1 MIVCGLGISRGGVV
15 WCGGAN
21 LDWIVITS
29 QAACARKAKRDGGK
43 QRPHLEKGPN
53 AFSLEIRGHFL
64 LLMAI
69 CTGEAKRE
77 AGGHLCSA
85 VTVIS
90 VGNGAGAPLLGVLFL
105 ALRSLLYGC

>member
-1 MIVCGLGISRGGVV
+1 MGWAFLAAGGGWLRGKSGLDRNYLTDSMCQKSKTG
-15 WCGGAN
+15 W
-21 LDWIVITS
+21 
-29 QAACARKAKRDGGK
+29 GK

-53 AFSLEIRGHFL
+53 VFSLEKRGHFL

-77 AGGHLCSA
+77 AGGHLRSA

-90 VGNGAGAPLLGVLFL
+90 VGNGAGAPLLGVPFL
-105 ALRSLLYGC
+105 ALRSMLYGC

>member
-1 MIVCGLGISRGGVV
+1 MVIGGLGFFGGRGGS
-15 WCGGAN
+15 WGRSG
-21 LDWIVITS
+21 LDRNYLTDS
-29 QAACARKAKRDGGK
+29 MCQKSKTGREK

-53 AFSLEIRGHFL
+53 AFSLEKRGHFL

-77 AGGHLCSA
+77 AGGHLRSA

-105 ALRSLLYGC
+105 ALRFLLYGC